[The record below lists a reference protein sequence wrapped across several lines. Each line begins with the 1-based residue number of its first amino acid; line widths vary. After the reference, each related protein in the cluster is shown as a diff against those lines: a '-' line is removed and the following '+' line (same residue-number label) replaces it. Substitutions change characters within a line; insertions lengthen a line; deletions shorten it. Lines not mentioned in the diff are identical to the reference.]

1 MTDDS
6 ARLTRAYYWY
16 QATAS
21 CVFFWPIFFLYY
33 EDQAGLG
40 EATILW
46 LQSYAVAVRALLDV
60 PCGAVADRYSRR
72 LCLQL
77 SAVAYLAGALV
88 LVAYPTLAVAVIA
101 ETAFAAAAAFKSGA
115 DSALLYDALDA
126 AGRLDHYP
134 RAEGRAQA
142 VASLGS
148 GATAIVGGLLAAL
161 DLRLPYLATIIAAA
175 ASAVFAARLADD
187 RRRHAAGAAAPA
199 LRDAVRLARAGAIR
213 WLLAL
218 AAMTVTASHVYFY
231 VQQPYLRAIGIP
243 VAGFGIAFAAT
254 KVVTAMLS
262 TVAHRVD
269 ARLGP
274 RGAAL
279 VMTTA
284 PAVGF
289 GLMSLA
295 TGPFGALLLLTRGV
309 LDGLW
314 PPLLNVYMNRLVP
327 SRLRATML
335 SVQSLVARLAL
346 SAGLALLGVGVEHG
360 GLPATLAAVAI
371 GVAVAGGALVL
382 TMPAAV
388 RPAGNA

>member
-21 CVFFWPIFFLYY
+21 CVFFWPVFFLYY
-33 EDQAGLG
+33 EDRAGLG

>member
-1 MTDDS
+1 VTDDS

-21 CVFFWPIFFLYY
+21 CVFFWPVFFLYY
-33 EDQAGLG
+33 EDRAGLG